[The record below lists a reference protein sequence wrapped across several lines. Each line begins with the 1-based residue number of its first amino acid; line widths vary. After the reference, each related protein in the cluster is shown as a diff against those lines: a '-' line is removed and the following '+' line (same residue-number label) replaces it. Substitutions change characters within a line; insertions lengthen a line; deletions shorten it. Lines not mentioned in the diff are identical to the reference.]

1 MLKEIALIFVGFI
14 LARLYDLYLKHMG
27 VYSCIRSIGID
38 VDLALEY
45 AQQFIRDEVY
55 APSYRFPMM
64 AYQSSFPIILV
75 KGGLQEADAKV
86 LTRYFTQVDSINRGL
101 DLIASIPFIEK
112 KVRQDDTERVLTYNM
127 RNRLKAEELIQI
139 YPETRAVIDKCKGRR
154 WLGLKIPG
162 TG

>member
-1 MLKEIALIFVGFI
+1 MWNGIALIFVGFA
-14 LARLYDLYLKHMG
+14 LARLYDSYLKHMG
-27 VYSCIRSIGID
+27 VYSCIRSIGVD

-75 KGGLQEADAKV
+75 KGGLQEADAKE
-86 LTRYFTQVDSINRGL
+86 LTKYFAQVDAINRGL
-101 DLIASIPFIEK
+101 DLIASIPFIEN
-112 KVRQDDTERVLTYNM
+112 KVHVDDTDRVLKHNM
-127 RNRLKAEELIQI
+127 RNRLKAEELIQM
-139 YPETRAVIDKCKGRR
+139 YPETKAVIDKCKGRR
-154 WLGLKIPG
+154 WLGLRIPG